1 MSLKVKKKQKCPT
14 LFAVLVVPYANV
26 QTMQKLSPEL
36 PLASAEDLQLLVVLQ
51 MKWNDFFYSDYHME
65 EHPHHIGVNEYL
77 FAWRFV

>member
-1 MSLKVKKKQKCPT
+1 
-14 LFAVLVVPYANV
+14 
-26 QTMQKLSPEL
+26 MQKLSPEL